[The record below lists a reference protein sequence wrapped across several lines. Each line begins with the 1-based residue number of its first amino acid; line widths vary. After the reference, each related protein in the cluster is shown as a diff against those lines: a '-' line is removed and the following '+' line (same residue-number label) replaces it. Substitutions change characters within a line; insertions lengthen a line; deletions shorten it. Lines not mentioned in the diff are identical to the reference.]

1 MRKYIVGL
9 LGALA
14 ASAILLFPAA
24 FGDFQKGIVNAE
36 DVTLRK
42 SASAESASV
51 KKLPRGAEVTVA
63 TFEDGWFKI
72 EYGEFSG
79 YVKQDQLTL
88 KSIASEV
95 VSSGKVLLDDVNLR
109 SKPDVN
115 SSIIT
120 VLKIDAS
127 VEVSE
132 KIDNWYKITSG
143 KNKGYVQ
150 CEYIELTEPAAP
162 AAPAFNALKMGMSG
176 KEVVSLQ
183 EQLRALGYYK
193 AESHGNFGAFTRDAV
208 KAFQQTNGLLS
219 DGVATV
225 ETQELL
231 FSAAAAPAPQPVASP
246 ASSVEALDWADVDKL
261 FPINAEAT
269 LTDVRTGT
277 TYAIRRVRGATFA
290 EVEPL
295 TTEDTDAI
303 LSTSGGEWSKDIR
316 PVILN
321 ISGRKI
327 AAAIRPFPRGK
338 DSEPASDNSMEGT
351 LPLHF
356 KGSVLAEARRVS
368 PPFQAAVTEAMKSG
382 APQPGPQQPG
392 PQQPGSQQW
401 YN

>member
-1 MRKYIVGL
+1 MRKYIGGL
-9 LGALA
+9 LGAFVA
-14 ASAILLFPAA
+14 AAVLWFPASL
-24 FGDFQKGIVNAE
+24 GDFQKGVVNAE
-36 DVTLRK
+36 DVTLRQ
-42 SASAESASV
+42 SASAESEPV
-51 KKLPRGAEVTVA
+51 KKLPRGAEVTVFA
-63 TFEDGWFKI
+63 FENGWFKI
-72 EYGEFSG
+72 EYGEVSG

-95 VSSGKVLLDDVNLR
+95 ASSGKVLLDNVNLR

-120 VLKIDAS
+120 VLKMDSS

-150 CEYIELTEPAAP
+150 CEYIELTQPIAP
-162 AAPAFNALKMGMSG
+162 PAPAFNALKMGMSG

-183 EQLRALGYYK
+183 EQLKALGYYK

-208 KAFQQTNGLLS
+208 KGFQQANELLS
-219 DGVATV
+219 DGVASV

-231 FSAAAAPAPQPVASP
+231 FSGNAVPAPITIAIPPSGI
-246 ASSVEALDWADVDKL
+246 EALDWAEVDAL
-261 FPINAEAT
+261 FPVETKAA

-277 TYAIRRVRGATFA
+277 TYAVRRVRGTAFA

-295 TTEDTDAI
+295 TTEDTDAL
-303 LSTSGGEWSKDIR
+303 LSTCGGDWSKEIR

-338 DSEPASDNSMEGT
+338 DSEPASDNAMEGT

-368 PPFQAAVTEAMKSG
+368 PPFQTAVAEALKS
-382 APQPGPQQPG
+382 
-392 PQQPGSQQW
+392 GSQQ
-401 YN
+401 

>member
-1 MRKYIVGL
+1 MRKYLCTL

-14 ASAILLFPAA
+14 ASAILLFPASL
-24 FGDFQKGIVNAE
+24 GDFQKGVVNAE
-36 DVTLRK
+36 DVTLRQ

-51 KKLPRGAEVTVA
+51 KKLPRGAEVTVSE
-63 TFEDGWFKI
+63 FDNGWFKV
-72 EYGEFSG
+72 EYGESSG

-95 VSSGKVLLDDVNLR
+95 ASSGKVLLDGVNLR

-120 VLKIDAS
+120 VLKMDSA
-127 VEVSE
+127 VDVSE
-132 KIDNWYKITSG
+132 KIDNWYKITYN

-150 CEYIELTEPAAP
+150 CEYIELTKPAAP
-162 AAPAFNALKMGMSG
+162 PAPAFNALKMGMSG
-176 KEVVSLQ
+176 KEVVNLQ

-193 AESHGNFGAFTRDAV
+193 AESHGNFGANTRDAV
-208 KAFQQTNGLLS
+208 KAFQQENGLLS
-219 DGVATV
+219 DGVATL

-231 FSAAAAPAPQPVASP
+231 FSGSAVAAPSPAASP
-246 ASSVEALDWADVDKL
+246 ANGIEALDWAEVDKL

-277 TYAIRRVRGATFA
+277 IYTIKRVRGAAFA

-295 TTEDTDAI
+295 TTDDTNAL
-303 LSTSGGEWSKDIR
+303 LSTCGEDWSKEIR
-316 PVILN
+316 PVILSV
-321 ISGRKI
+321 SGKKI

-338 DSEPASDNSMEGT
+338 DSEPASDNSMDGT

-368 PPFQAAVTEAMKSG
+368 PPFQAAVTEALKSG
-382 APQPGPQQPG
+382 SQQSK
-392 PQQPGSQQW
+392 PQQPGSPQW

>member
-1 MRKYIVGL
+1 MRKY
-9 LGALA
+9 LGRMLA
-14 ASAILLFPAA
+14 AFCAAAVLLFSSSL
-24 FGDFQKGIVNAE
+24 GDFQKGVVNAE
-36 DVTLRK
+36 DVTLRQ
-42 SASAESASV
+42 SANAESEPL
-51 KKLPRGAEVTVA
+51 KKLPRGAEVTVSA
-63 TFEDGWFKI
+63 FENGWFKI

-95 VSSGKVLLDDVNLR
+95 ISSGTVLLDNVNLR

-120 VLKIDAS
+120 VLSVDTS

-132 KIDNWYKITSG
+132 KIDNWYRITSG

-150 CEYIELTEPAAP
+150 CEYIGLTETASPP
-162 AAPAFNALKMGMSG
+162 APAFNSLKMGMSG

-183 EQLRALGYYK
+183 EQLKALGYYK
-193 AESHGNFGAFTRDAV
+193 TESHGNFGAFTRDAV
-208 KAFQQTNGLLS
+208 KAFQQVNGLLS

-231 FSAAAAPAPQPVASP
+231 FSDSAIPAPLPIASP
-246 ASSVEALDWADVDKL
+246 TSGVEALDWAEVDSL
-261 FPINAEAT
+261 FPVETEAT
-269 LTDVRTGT
+269 LTDVRTGA
-277 TYAIRRVRGATFA
+277 TYTIKRVRGSAFA

-295 TTEDTDAI
+295 TSSDTEAL
-303 LSTSGGEWSKDIR
+303 LSTCGGDWSKEIR
-316 PVILN
+316 PVIL
-321 ISGRKI
+321 SSEGRKI

-368 PPFQAAVTEAMKSG
+368 PPFQAAVTEALKSG
-382 APQPGPQQPG
+382 Q
-392 PQQPGSQQW
+392 
-401 YN
+401 

>member
-51 KKLPRGAEVTVA
+51 KKLPRGAEVTVSA
-63 TFEDGWFKI
+63 FENGWFKI

-132 KIDNWYKITSG
+132 KIDNWYRITSG

-208 KAFQQTNGLLS
+208 KAFQQENGLLA
-219 DGVATV
+219 DGDVIDISKRAHDGEIRQLQQRFPFAVFVDSHEPAIQADIKLAVRSRVGNIVRIARLVQAPLLLAGDGIVAADNDAAFAVAPFAYVAT
-225 ETQELL
+225 
-231 FSAAAAPAPQPVASP
+231 AHDDHIIHASG
-246 ASSVEALDWADVDKL
+246 L
-261 FPINAEAT
+261 
-269 LTDVRTGT
+269 
-277 TYAIRRVRGATFA
+277 
-290 EVEPL
+290 
-295 TTEDTDAI
+295 
-303 LSTSGGEWSKDIR
+303 
-316 PVILN
+316 VIDRL
-321 ISGRKI
+321 
-327 AAAIRPFPRGK
+327 
-338 DSEPASDNSMEGT
+338 
-351 LPLHF
+351 
-356 KGSVLAEARRVS
+356 
-368 PPFQAAVTEAMKSG
+368 
-382 APQPGPQQPG
+382 
-392 PQQPGSQQW
+392 
-401 YN
+401 